1 MKELSRYRIFGNNT
15 NKLSLHDRVITF
27 IAPKDGG
34 ICIALAP
41 CDDTWYSSPVDSVFI
56 SHCDWEDAMI
66 DYQQRFAPF
75 HIPLFIGKSI
85 EPEQLTKLLDKG
97 RRLEIIEE
105 YFGNDLLW
113 TLGISPHRFR
123 QQPTIYICFPVC
135 AESEIIYYNIK

>member
-1 MKELSRYRIFGNNT
+1 LKELSRYRIFGNNT
-15 NKLSLHDRVITF
+15 NKLSLHDRVITS

-113 TLGISPHRFR
+113 TLGISPYRFR
-123 QQPTIYICFPVC
+123 QHPTICICFPVC
-135 AESEIIYYNIK
+135 AESEIIYYSIK